1 MTGVTDFAS
10 HIFYELCPICRVQ
23 GVYWGWLHL
32 LLAPLCRILWLKGRE
47 MIYPPSS
54 PRSLL
59 YRATDSHHSP
69 NQALFMLPSNSH
81 PWPPLGLQVHIQL
94 AQHDPLRCMEPK
106 ERPAQ
111 ALWSGL
117 KATLVQ
123 IQESGLTSTKQ
134 APLACELLALCYGLN
149 MVYPHQNPS

>member
-1 MTGVTDFAS
+1 
-10 HIFYELCPICRVQ
+10 
-23 GVYWGWLHL
+23 
-32 LLAPLCRILWLKGRE
+32 